1 LMELVEKSLSP
12 AGAEYV
18 RSCLRQ
24 GVGLCS
30 MLLPIVE
37 AGGRTFAP
45 VPRGTD
51 QKRAEE
57 FHSGG
62 LMSRREMIAWLA
74 EHLNGIFKTE
84 RRSTV
89 IFQDVWAAPT
99 DRAVRSATSN
109 KLLNDSQV
117 YYFIQA
123 EEFESSLIER
133 VLRELTSY
141 LLIGVLTRFP
151 ISSAELTS
159 DYRTT
164 EKIIISTAREALEI
178 FVGAYD
184 QEGVVIW
191 RR

>member
-1 LMELVEKSLSP
+1 
-12 AGAEYV
+12 
-18 RSCLRQ
+18 
-24 GVGLCS
+24 

-37 AGGRTFAP
+37 AGGWTFAP

-57 FHSGG
+57 FHIGG
-62 LMSRREMIAWLA
+62 LMSRREMTAWLA
-74 EHLNGIFKTE
+74 DHLNGISKTE

-99 DRAVRSATSN
+99 DSAVRSVTSN
-109 KLLNDSQV
+109 KFLNDSQV

-123 EEFESSLIER
+123 EEFESALIER

-141 LLIGVLTRFP
+141 LLIGVFTRFP
-151 ISSAELTS
+151 ISSPELAS

-164 EKIIISTAREALEI
+164 EKIIISAAREVLEI